1 MQKATSN
8 SIPQRAIKSIGKAE
22 RERERESGTT
32 DGRFAREVIDDQ
44 KSFLKSM
51 PAAFS
56 DSHPNLNV
64 ILGRAKP
71 VLHGPNSTHSNLF
84 HHGETTFRAG

>member
-1 MQKATSN
+1 MSAEGDLELDSPKGDK
-8 SIPQRAIKSIGKAE
+8 IYWKSRK
-22 RERERESGTT
+22 RERESGTT

-44 KSFLKSM
+44 TSFLKSM

-56 DSHPNLNV
+56 DSHPTLNV

-71 VLHGPNSTHSNLF
+71 VLHGPNSTHSKLF